1 MVPRDFITAVI
12 IYLFRALKYSSR
24 SVRRFKAQS
33 YLCSQNSMKNNCI
46 RYLIFVLGD
55 KMNTC
60 IGTFAIRT
68 TIECVEETSSV
79 VEHREKSG
87 ERKEVEIY
95 W

>member
-1 MVPRDFITAVI
+1 
-12 IYLFRALKYSSR
+12 
-24 SVRRFKAQS
+24 
-33 YLCSQNSMKNNCI
+33 
-46 RYLIFVLGD
+46 
-55 KMNTC
+55 MNTC
-60 IGTFAIRT
+60 IGTFAIRA